1 MEKDRNVIDKDWNSE
16 NLEQYEKNY
25 SEDNLWKKI
34 GKFAKK
40 AGLEVIYYVLLLY
53 YALQSDKVS
62 KKEKAIII
70 GALGYFIL
78 PIDLIPDFVPVAG
91 FTDDA
96 AALLAVIHTLTCI
109 DFEIKEKA
117 KNKLKEWF
125 GDYDENKL
133 KNI

>member
-62 KKEKAIII
+62 KKRESHHNRSIR
-70 GALGYFIL
+70 LFHSSY
-78 PIDLIPDFVPVAG
+78 
-91 FTDDA
+91 
-96 AALLAVIHTLTCI
+96 
-109 DFEIKEKA
+109 
-117 KNKLKEWF
+117 
-125 GDYDENKL
+125 
-133 KNI
+133 